1 MNSRRDDTI
10 IDLVEVSKVYRTYK
24 TPRHRLLE
32 IISGGRKRYARET
45 RALDNVSLSLERGT
59 RLGIVGENGSGKS
72 TLLKVLAGVVTPGA
86 GSVAVRGRISALL
99 ELGAGFNPLLSGLDN
114 IRQFCLLHGMH
125 DAEIEEAIPRIVAF
139 SELRDAIEHPVTT
152 YSSGMAVRLGFSC
165 AVYVHPEILIVDEA
179 LSVGDAYFQNK
190 CMQKIRAVLDQ
201 GTTFLY
207 VTHAADSI
215 RSLCDRGLWLQAG
228 RVRELGTAA
237 EVGAAYQR
245 EVFSRMVNARQSP
258 EKPVAAP
265 PEETGKAVERMP
277 PAFPDDARREAFR
290 SRVQPLRT
298 GSGEILIDDIV
309 VLDGV
314 GSETDSLSFQAR
326 TCIRV
331 VFHAESAIPENAAIT
346 VGITDSS
353 GKQLV
358 HFNSGLFGIYASDRP
373 LHIPQVVEFSFVHLL
388 CPGEYGLV
396 AGVTVLDRHPAQNA
410 RTVIEKI
417 IDYCAGGAR
426 FSVLP
431 PEIEVNKDLWGVVH
445 FDYHVTTRSLD

>member
-1 MNSRRDDTI
+1 
-10 IDLVEVSKVYRTYK
+10 
-24 TPRHRLLE
+24 
-32 IISGGRKRYARET
+32 
-45 RALDNVSLSLERGT
+45 
-59 RLGIVGENGSGKS
+59 
-72 TLLKVLAGVVTPGA
+72 VVTPGA
-86 GSVAVRGRISALL
+86 GSVAVRGRVSALL
-99 ELGAGFNPLLSGLDN
+99 ELGAGFNPQLSGIDN

-125 DAEIEEAIPRIVAF
+125 DAEIDEAIPRIVAF

-190 CMQKIRAVLDQ
+190 CMQKIRAMLDQ

-215 RSLCDRGLWLQAG
+215 RSLCNQGLWLQDG
-228 RVRELGTAA
+228 RVRQLGTAA

-245 EVFSRMVNARQSP
+245 EVFSRMVNARHGE
-258 EKPVAAP
+258 EKPIDP
-265 PEETGKAVERMP
+265 PRGESGSLPGTTP
-277 PAFPDDARREAFR
+277 PVYPDNARREAFR
-290 SRVQPLRT
+290 SRVQPLRA
-298 GSGEILIDDIV
+298 GSGEVRIDDIV
-309 VLDGV
+309 ILDES
-314 GSETDSLSFQAR
+314 GSETDSLSFQAAV
-326 TCIRV
+326 CIRV
-331 VFHAESAIPENAAIT
+331 VFHAESELAENAAIT

-358 HFNSGLFGIYASDRP
+358 HFNSGLFEIYASGRP
-373 LHIPQVVEFSFVHLL
+373 LHIPQAIEFSFVHLL

-410 RTVIEKI
+410 RTVTEKI

-431 PEIEVNKDLWGVVH
+431 PEDEVNKDLWGVVH